1 MDQNHRDVDV
11 VVAGAGPAGLATACL
26 IAEGGHRVLLLASPE
41 PRQADPRTVALMLPA
56 IALLRAVGVWPA
68 GLAAASAP
76 LTSLRIIDDRGSLLA
91 APAVTFRA
99 SEVGAESFGW
109 NIPVE
114 RLRSAL
120 QSRAVALGV
129 ERLETEVKDL
139 ASGADSVTLETA
151 AGPIGTRIAIAA
163 DGQNSRLRSLAGI
176 AVNEWRY
183 PQEALAST
191 FAHSLPHDGM
201 SSEYHKPFGPF
212 TTVPLPD
219 RRSSLVWMDRPE
231 RIAAAL
237 ALPDQ
242 AFCSLLQAEL
252 HGDLGRITAPGPRRA
267 FPMRGLLARR
277 FAHNR
282 VLLVGEA
289 AHLLPPIGAQGLNI
303 SLRDAAQAAELITE
317 ALEEGRDPGGG
328 ALLADYE
335 RRRRLDVMPRQAVV
349 DLVNRS
355 LLAGLL
361 PVDALRSTGLGLVAA
376 IPWLR
381 RMAIETGLGVGNH
394 LPQVMREP
402 VICSD
407 GNS

>member
-1 MDQNHRDVDV
+1 MDQNRRDVDV
-11 VVAGAGPAGLATACL
+11 VVAGVGPAGLATACL
-26 IAEGGHRVLLLASPE
+26 IADGGHRVILLASPA

-68 GLAAASAP
+68 DLAASSAP
-76 LTSLRIIDDRGSLLA
+76 LTSLRIIDDRGALLA

-99 SEVGAESFGW
+99 SEAGAESFGW

-120 QSRAVALGV
+120 QARAAALGV

-139 ASGADSVTLETA
+139 ASGADSVTIETA
-151 AGPIGTRIAIAA
+151 AGPIASRIAIAS

-183 PQEALAST
+183 PQEALASS

-201 SSEYHKPFGPF
+201 SSEYHKPSGPF

-219 RRSSLVWMDRPE
+219 GRSSLVWMDRPE

-237 ALPDQ
+237 ALPDA
-242 AFCSLLQAEL
+242 AFCSRLQAEL

-335 RRRRLDVMPRQAVV
+335 RQRRRDVMPRQAVV

-361 PVDALRSTGLGLVAA
+361 PLDALRSTGLGLVAA

-381 RMAIETGLGVGNH
+381 RMAIETGLGVGDH

-402 VICSD
+402 VNFSD
-407 GNS
+407 GDR